1 MTSILPASG
10 ESLSNAEETLRLT
23 GVTVRFGGITA
34 LSQISL
40 SARQGEFIGLI
51 GPNGSG
57 KTTMLNAI
65 TGFVHPSAGEVRICN
80 VRSNRLTSHR
90 RARMGLARTFQ
101 RAALFQELTVGEHLT
116 LAHEV
121 RNLWRRS
128 SSGNRSDA
136 EAEVAE
142 LLAQPPWLLAPDRP
156 ISNLSL
162 GAIRIVELGMALTAR
177 PKILLLDEPLSGL
190 DQIERAALADLLLDV
205 RHRFGLTVVLVE
217 HDVESVVRL
226 AERLVVLDFGQKIA
240 DGPTATIIDD
250 PKVRQ
255 AYFGGS
261 EAK

>member
-10 ESLSNAEETLRLT
+10 ESLSGAEETLRLT

-40 SARQGEFIGLI
+40 SARQGEFVGLI

-57 KTTMLNAI
+57 KTTMLNVI
-65 TGFVHPSAGEVRICN
+65 TGFVHPSAGEVSICN

-121 RNLWRRS
+121 RNLWRRTP
-128 SSGNRSDA
+128 SGNRSDG

-142 LLAQPPWLLAPDRP
+142 LLARPPWMLAPDQP

-177 PKILLLDEPLSGL
+177 PRILLLDEPLSGL
-190 DQIERAALADLLLDV
+190 DQVERVALADLLLDV
-205 RHRFGLTVVLVE
+205 RQRFGLTVVLVE
-217 HDVESVVRL
+217 HDVDSVVRL

-261 EAK
+261 ETK